1 VRNDPSVD
9 VRAAA
14 AGALGVTCDI
24 AVTGEVEALGDVAE
38 RARQA
43 LLELLENRAE
53 HPLVRGKA
61 LESVAAFGS
70 QPVVSSA
77 IDAARQSDDE
87 SLRASSLI
95 AMGRTC
101 DRRWLGEI
109 LRELRSDD
117 VALRKAAA
125 IACGRMG
132 ETDAIVS
139 LGTVARDS
147 DREVRNA
154 AIWSIGEIGGG
165 AAANVLTKLLKDAS
179 KDERTLIEAA
189 IEEANLG
196 EATGDAWW

>member
-1 VRNDPSVD
+1 
-9 VRAAA
+9 
-14 AGALGVTCDI
+14 
-24 AVTGEVEALGDVAE
+24 
-38 RARQA
+38 
-43 LLELLENRAE
+43 
-53 HPLVRGKA
+53 
-61 LESVAAFGS
+61 
-70 QPVVSSA
+70 
-77 IDAARQSDDE
+77 
-87 SLRASSLI
+87 
-95 AMGRTC
+95 MGRTC